1 MNRTTSLFRAATAA
15 GWIAAAA
22 GCAAW
27 DLPSLKLPQ
36 PPVADVRPIRKERA
50 ENAIKAFE
58 EQRNRA
64 QYEAAATFWRQGD
77 IAAARNSLASVLERE
92 KNHRESLLLLAEI
105 ELEHGRTPDA
115 VGLLRRAAESHPQN
129 AEVAYKLG
137 LALEAD
143 HKISEALHYFRIA
156 GALAPDEVKYSEA
169 YSLAENA
176 LHSEGKAAPAAQI
189 ADGAP
194 HAAAT
199 HGSANEHTMPA
210 ETAAAVRYAP
220 AAGSSVAVENRDA
233 EFEKVLAHWDA
244 GQKPE
249 AKAALAKLLAR
260 NPKHI
265 EGAILQTEIDL
276 EAERFAEA
284 RERMERLVIRHP
296 QNAQVRRACGLVYR
310 ALGDEQRAAHCL
322 AQAERLERAQVSGTE
337 SIETAKQETEIVEIG
352 QAVSDLPIADDST
365 SPLPVA
371 PGGAAEQLLL
381 TLPEAPSPRSLDA
394 RLASAALPIRESIEK
409 SAEEL
414 TADEH
419 RRRALEALQAAEP
432 DVARVEFTAAMTRRP
447 KDSQLVID
455 AAVQSL
461 KYEQPEL
468 ALELAERGR
477 KNFPRSAAL
486 ARLEGTAAYQLGR
499 YPEAERALRQSLSL
513 DNSQGLTYFLLGSVL
528 NRLGDSE
535 AAERHFRDAARLD
548 RRFATKK

>member
-115 VGLLRRAAESHPQN
+115 VGLLRRAAESHPQD

-156 GALAPDEVKYSEA
+156 GDLAPDEVKYSEA

-176 LHSEGKAAPAAQI
+176 LRSEGKAAPAAQI

-194 HAAAT
+194 HAAET

-322 AQAERLERAQVSGTE
+322 AQAERLERAQASGTE

-365 SPLPVA
+365 PPLPVA

-432 DVARVEFTAAMTRRP
+432 DVARAEFTAAMTRRP